1 MSVMYGEGGDRKR
14 VSYLWSD
21 DMLDNVGV
29 LGELVGFFM
38 DAGNQGIVVWLE
50 VECHGHEDTQVWI
63 GIIRAYA
70 GDAVFAIQGN
80 KFIFQ
85 PGA

>member
-1 MSVMYGEGGDRKR
+1 
-14 VSYLWSD
+14 
-21 DMLDNVGV
+21 MLDNVECLASWYV
-29 LGELVGFFM
+29 SYEQLVGFFM